1 MAGPIY
7 NADAHMKD
15 ALVMS
20 QKFSLNVNG
29 NVHTV
34 EADADTPLL
43 YVLRDDLS
51 FNNPHFGCG
60 LGQCGACTVHID
72 GQPIRSCIT
81 PLSAIGDGKVVTL
94 AGLGTPDRPHPLQT
108 AYVQEQVPQC
118 AYCINGWIMTAA
130 AFLRDN
136 KKPTDAE
143 IRAALTR
150 VKCRC
155 GTHMAILRAVK
166 RAAAMMG

>member
-1 MAGPIY
+1 M
-7 NADAHMKD
+7 N
-15 ALVMS
+15 

-29 NVHTV
+29 TDRTV

-43 YVLRDDLS
+43 YVLRDDLGL
-51 FNNPHFGCG
+51 NNPHFGCG
-60 LGQCGACTVHID
+60 LGQCGACTVHLD
-72 GQPIRSCIT
+72 GKPTHSCIGGRSRR
-81 PLSAIGDGKVVTL
+81 SATSKIVTL
-94 AGLGTPDRPHPLQT
+94 AGLGTPEHPHPLQA
-108 AYVQEQVPQC
+108 AYVEEQVPQC

-136 KKPTDAE
+136 KKPTDDRNPH
-143 IRAALTR
+143 RAR
-150 VKCRC
+150 RHIKCRC